1 MKQTHYGTFLT
12 SRYVELPYLDFL
24 YVTLMIHMCFLIIW
38 KKRKPKIIT
47 NKYYRVFFLM
57 KKLML
62 HRKTDDRPQNDH
74 CILSLFFFAE
84 TRKLDTTKH
93 NCSTSYR
100 YFDANVMSL
109 DFPPIYFDLWM
120 FTFLTAHLF
129 SREKCRGCGDPEHTV
144 TDAFGKVE
152 VFAEGGLERRA
163 ALVGIPI
170 ITILYYTFNTI
181 KDLEYMNILS

>member
-1 MKQTHYGTFLT
+1 
-12 SRYVELPYLDFL
+12 
-24 YVTLMIHMCFLIIW
+24 
-38 KKRKPKIIT
+38 
-47 NKYYRVFFLM
+47 
-57 KKLML
+57 
-62 HRKTDDRPQNDH
+62 
-74 CILSLFFFAE
+74 
-84 TRKLDTTKH
+84 
-93 NCSTSYR
+93 
-100 YFDANVMSL
+100 
-109 DFPPIYFDLWM
+109 M